1 MHLAC
6 YSKFDH
12 KLVASFPLT
21 VIVFSK
27 IRESLIKRGEPSFL
41 DSFELKDQEL
51 LILADYEIW
60 VENKHGLQWYVQD
73 FK

>member
-1 MHLAC
+1 MYLAC

-21 VIVFSK
+21 DIVFSK
-27 IRESLIKRGEPSFL
+27 ILQSLLNRGQPSWL
-41 DSFELKDQEL
+41 DTYELEDKEI
-51 LILADYEIW
+51 LILADFEIW

-73 FK
+73 FR